1 MQHRKTLSGLIVAP
15 LVIAAIAAP
24 TASAVPADARQLD
37 MYASTVQ
44 KAEAAK
50 QDLRSEN
57 AADSSR
63 VPVEPADDTRRPRSR
78 TCAARQRPTSRRCP
92 RPRSACR
99 SGRANPEPLAP
110 VSQAPVATG
119 VGDDGI
125 EWPLSGI
132 VIAAAL
138 LLGGTLGVAGTR
150 YRVSHTQAA

>member
-63 VPVEPADDTRRPRSR
+63 VPVAPQTTAPAPQQDLRSEATADKSPVPAPPIGLPVWPR
-78 TCAARQRPTSRRCP
+78 
-92 RPRSACR
+92 
-99 SGRANPEPLAP
+99 NPEPLAP

>member
-24 TASAVPADARQLD
+24 AAPALPADARQLD
-37 MYASTVQ
+37 MHASTVQ

-63 VPVEPADDTRRPRSR
+63 VPVNPQTSTPAPHQDLRSEAAADKSPVPAPPIGLPVWPR
-78 TCAARQRPTSRRCP
+78 
-92 RPRSACR
+92 
-99 SGRANPEPLAP
+99 NPEPLTP
-110 VSQAPVATG
+110 VSQEPVATG
-119 VGDDGI
+119 GGDDGI